1 MNIKDIDTS
10 TPEFQDALR
19 LIQYTHNSL
28 FLTGKAG
35 TGKSTFLKY
44 ICATTKKKYV
54 VLAPTGIAA
63 INAGGSTMHSFFK
76 LPFYPLLPDDP
87 KFSTPGRLKDF
98 LRYNKSQ
105 LKTIQKV
112 ELIII
117 DEISMVRADIIDF
130 IDRILRIYTHNLR
143 VPFGGKQLLLVGDIF
158 QLEPVVKSD
167 ERAILEK
174 FYPTP
179 YFFSANVFKEMSL
192 VSIELTKVY
201 RQKDPAFINILN
213 HIRNNTTLPSDLRLL
228 NTRVTPPEEGND
240 KGNDLRITLA
250 TRRDTVDFIN
260 QKHLEA
266 IDEKPFTL
274 HGEIKG
280 EFSESSLPTLI
291 DLTLKPGAQIIFVK
305 NDRNK
310 QWVNG
315 TIGTVRDY
323 DTDTEYLHVTT
334 DEGKNVTVERAEW
347 SNVRYTYN
355 EEEKKIEEEE
365 LGVFIQFPV
374 KLAWAITIHKSQ
386 GLTFKNVT
394 IDFTG
399 GVFAGGQ
406 AYVALSRCTSLEGIR
421 LKCPVQQRDI
431 FVRPEIIRFSKDF
444 NDRSSIEHALKLA
457 QADIRY
463 KESVTAFDKGDF
475 ETFLETFFKAIHLRY
490 DIEKPLVRR
499 FIRKKL
505 NIINQLREENAQ
517 LKEAMVNQRQ
527 QLKKYAQE
535 YLEMGHV
542 CINEAGD
549 LKAAIRN
556 YDKAIEMNPMM
567 TDAYIYKGMALTEM
581 GRLRSALTILNKAVK
596 LSPTS
601 FMAVYGRGK
610 NYLQMQ
616 KYEEAAADFDK
627 ATTLKPR
634 HVTAHKLFGDALEKC
649 GDDEGA
655 AIQWAV
661 ADKLRKQKR
670 KKEI

>member
-1 MNIKDIDTS
+1 MNIKNIDTS

-19 LIQYTHNSL
+19 LVQYTHNSL

-44 ICATTKKKYV
+44 VCATTKKRFV

-63 INAGGSTMHSFFK
+63 INAGGSTLHSFFK

-87 KFSTPGRLKDF
+87 KFSTPGRLRDF
-98 LRYNKSQ
+98 LKYNKAQ

-130 IDRILRIYTHNLR
+130 IDKILRIFTHNQR
-143 VPFGGKQLLLVGDIF
+143 IPFGGKQLLLVGDIF

-167 ERAILEK
+167 ERAILER

-201 RQKDPAFINILN
+201 RQKDPAFIGILN

-228 NTRVTPPEEGND
+228 NTRVVND
-240 KGNDLRITLA
+240 EQSRQDTDLRITLA
-250 TRRDTVDFIN
+250 TRRDTVDYIN
-260 QKHLEA
+260 RRHLAE
-266 IDEKPFTL
+266 IQEEPFCL
-274 HGEIKG
+274 RGEIKG
-280 EFSESSLPTLI
+280 DFPENALPTLME
-291 DLTLKPGAQIIFVK
+291 LTLKPGAQIIFVK

-315 TIGTVRDY
+315 TIGTIRDY
-323 DTDTEYLHVTT
+323 AKDGDYLYVTT
-334 DEGKNVTVERAEW
+334 DDGKDVTVERAEW

-365 LGVFIQFPV
+365 LGVFIQFPI
-374 KLAWAITIHKSQ
+374 KLAWAITVHKSQ
-386 GLTFKNVT
+386 GLTFRNVT
-394 IDFTG
+394 IDFSG

-406 AYVALSRCTSLEGIR
+406 AYVALSRCMSLEGIR
-421 LKCPVQQRDI
+421 LKQPIHQKDI
-431 FVRPEIIRFSKDF
+431 FVRPEIINFSKEF
-444 NDRSSIEHALKLA
+444 NDRNNIEHALKLA
-457 QADIRY
+457 QADIKY
-463 KESVTAFDKGDF
+463 KEAITAFDKGEF
-475 ETFLETFFKAIHLRY
+475 ENFLESFFRAIHLRY
-490 DIEKPLVRR
+490 DIEKPLIRR

-505 NIINQLREENAQ
+505 NIINQLRNENSE
-517 LKEAMVNQRQ
+517 LKEKLLEQRMQ
-527 QLKKYAQE
+527 MRKYAQE

-542 CINEAGD
+542 CINEAND

-556 YDKAIEMNPMM
+556 YDKAIEMNPQL
-567 TDAYIYKGMALTEM
+567 TDAYIYKGMALTES
-581 GRLRSALTILNKAVK
+581 GKLREALKVLNKAVK
-596 LSPTS
+596 LSPTA

-610 NYLQMQ
+610 NYMKMQ
-616 KYEEAAADFDK
+616 KYEEAATDFDK
-627 ATTLKPR
+627 ATTLKPQ
-634 HVTAHKLFGDALEKC
+634 HVTAHKLFGDALDKC
-649 GDDEGA
+649 GNEEGA
-655 AIQWAV
+655 ATQWAI
-661 ADKLRKQKR
+661 ADKLRKIKR
-670 KKEI
+670 KKEK

>member
-19 LIQYTHNSL
+19 LVQFTHNSL

-44 ICATTKKKYV
+44 ICATTKKKFV

-63 INAGGSTMHSFFK
+63 INAGGSTLHSFFK

-87 KFSTPGRLKDF
+87 KFSTPSRLKDF
-98 LRYNKSQ
+98 LKYNKSQ

-130 IDRILRIYTHNLR
+130 IDRILRIYTHNIR

-179 YFFSANVFKEMSL
+179 YFFSANVFREMSL

-201 RQKDPAFINILN
+201 RQKDQAFISILN
-213 HIRNNTTLPSDLRLL
+213 HIRTNMALPSDLQLL
-228 NTRVTPPEEGND
+228 NTRVTNETETEKED
-240 KGNDLRITLA
+240 SQLRITLA
-250 TRRDTVDFIN
+250 TRRDTVDYIN
-260 QKHLEA
+260 KKHLDDLTEEPL
-266 IDEKPFTL
+266 IL
-274 HGEIKG
+274 QGEIKG
-280 EFSESSLPTLI
+280 EFPESALPTQMELI
-291 DLTLKPGAQIIFVK
+291 LKPGAQIIFVK

-315 TIGTVRDY
+315 TIGTISDY
-323 DTDTEYLHVTT
+323 DTTSECLHVTT
-334 DEGKNVTVERAEW
+334 EEGKNVTVERAEW

-365 LGVFIQFPV
+365 LGVFIQYPV

-386 GLTFKNVT
+386 GLTFRNVT

-431 FVRPEIIRFSKDF
+431 FVRPEIIRFSREF

-463 KESVTAFDKGDF
+463 KEAVTAFDQGDF
-475 ETFLETFFKAIHLRY
+475 ETFLETFFQAIHLRY
-490 DIEKPLVRR
+490 DIEKPLIRR
-499 FIRKKL
+499 YIRKKL
-505 NIINQLREENAQ
+505 SVINRLKEENRRLREE
-517 LKEAMVNQRQ
+517 MVDQRRG
-527 QLKKYAQE
+527 LKKYAQE

-542 CINEAGD
+542 CINDAHD
-549 LKAAIRN
+549 MKAAIRN
-556 YDKAIEMNPMM
+556 YDKAIDMNPQL

-581 GRLRSALTILNKAVK
+581 GRFRAALTELNKAVK
-596 LSPTS
+596 LSPAS
-601 FMAVYGRGK
+601 FMAVYGRGR
-610 NYLQMQ
+610 NYMHMQ
-616 KYEEAAADFDK
+616 NYEAAAADFDK
-627 ATTLKPR
+627 ATSLKPH

-649 GDDEGA
+649 GDEERA
-655 AIQWAV
+655 AIQWAL
-661 ADKLRKQKR
+661 AEKLKKLKR
-670 KKEI
+670 KKK